1 MSSLRRRSPRFVA
14 AASACVACCTQHAH
28 AEAVPQHALWCE
40 QAEEE
45 EEEEEEAAAP
55 KKKKGGGSKGWG
67 SVYLNPPLNDFMG
80 VESCPRSDVVKEIW
94 RHVKEHN
101 LQLPTDKRFIICDV
115 DGPEGAARLQPLF
128 PNRKKIHMFK
138 MNAILNNYFGDRVT
152 AASEAAAAGKDSDE
166 GGSDASGDEDG
177 GSGKRKAPAAKANPA
192 KKAAKKSSGGGG
204 GGFAA
209 PVKLSSE
216 LQDLLGSGET
226 LPRTEVVK
234 QLWAYIKGNELQNPA
249 NRSQIIPDDKM
260 KKVRARV
267 HAIAHMH
274 AYSLGGS
281 CLCEHTHTDRHTHT
295 HTHTH
300 TNQVFGKDPFTGFSM
315 MKLMAPHVTKL

>member
-1 MSSLRRRSPRFVA
+1 MP
-14 AASACVACCTQHAH
+14 H
-28 AEAVPQHALWCE
+28 AEAVPQHAHWCE
-40 QAEEE
+40 QA

-166 GGSDASGDEDG
+166 GGSDASDDEDG
-177 GSGKRKAPAAKANPA
+177 GSGKRKAPAAKAKPA

-209 PVKLSSE
+209 PVRLSSE

-249 NRSQIIPDDKM
+249 NKSQIIPDDKM
-260 KKVRARV
+260 KKVGARTHNRT
-267 HAIAHMH
+267 HACM
-274 AYSLGGS
+274 LPRWVV
-281 CLCEHTHTDRHTHT
+281 CERTCAHTHSHSLPHTQIRCLART
-295 HTHTH
+295 HSRAS
-300 TNQVFGKDPFTGFSM
+300 Q
-315 MKLMAPHVTKL
+315 